1 MKPEPP
7 AAMPAEAGIQEK
19 QEVLDFRS
27 RSSPGQASFSGSDE
41 QKKLLRKGQLYIE
54 KRLEIW
60 YG

>member
-7 AAMPAEAGIQEK
+7 AVMPAEAGIQEK
-19 QEVLDFRS
+19 QEVLDS
-27 RSSPGQASFSGSDE
+27 RLRGSDE